1 MTTVHPASDKG
12 KMMYSRT
19 TSINKNLTC
28 GGGGGGGGG
37 AALGHVLRRRS
48 YTGRENPQTPI
59 PTIHNGT
66 VAHVRMTGLGLL
78 PMLWHGTDEG
88 LSLKFTPTRGRTQDM
103 MSATHTT

>member
-1 MTTVHPASDKG
+1 MTTVHPASNKG

-19 TSINKNLTC
+19 TGINKNSTC
-28 GGGGGGGGG
+28 KGMRRPWGI
-37 AALGHVLRRRS
+37 VLRRRS
-48 YTGRENPQTPI
+48 YTGRENPQTPT

-66 VAHVRMTGLGLL
+66 VAHVRMIGPGLL

-88 LSLKFTPTRGRTQDM
+88 LSQKFTPTGSRTQDM